1 MYGVPSDS
9 RAVCTTSAA
18 LPEIVAGGAGGG
30 RSGAAP
36 FPLLALPPAL
46 PPSPND
52 TPNVALTPLRASA
65 RGSQTPPGPR
75 FSRGE
80 QTSLPNPA
88 PGGGRHSTPPPM
100 AHCTATSWVEVA
112 VESPT

>member
-1 MYGVPSDS
+1 MRGTRTPCCPYAYWTSPEQSNPLSAVPPQMYGVPSDS
-9 RAVCTTSAA
+9 RAVCTTLAA

-52 TPNVALTPLRASA
+52 TPNVALTPFRASA
-65 RGSQTPPGPR
+65 RGFQKPLGPR
-75 FSRGE
+75 S
-80 QTSLPNPA
+80 
-88 PGGGRHSTPPPM
+88 
-100 AHCTATSWVEVA
+100 
-112 VESPT
+112 